1 MDVLKKRLDRA
12 SCQLIALHEA
22 KRKAEI
28 AMRFELVALTRVKW
42 YLLDRSIGLTSVA
55 TQTPVSP
62 TDNKQLRHV
71 RYAPITRGST
81 NTNST
86 LKSLRCFKLPL
97 FLTE

>member
-28 AMRFELVALTRVKW
+28 AMRFELAALARVKW
-42 YLLDRSIGLTSVA
+42 YLLDRGIGLTSVA
-55 TQTPVSP
+55 TQTSVPT

-86 LKSLRCFKLPL
+86 LQPSHCFKLPL
-97 FLTE
+97 FLKK